1 MRAQDHTDDATD
13 PLTKTLKT
21 DIPPVRPRHRRAAMA
36 FCVMC
41 VATLGGLGLVE
52 VILRIAWTPP
62 ADDRAIHSFDYA
74 RTLQYDAEL
83 GHIPR
88 PGIVVEYPPYDAA
101 FSTNALGLRG
111 PEVRVGRAADRQ
123 RIIVLGDS
131 FAWGHGVSTG
141 EAFAEVIDSALPRAD
156 VVNLGVPGYD
166 LAKSLVYYERIGRR
180 FQPDLVIASLC
191 QNDFCVAIDQ
201 HRDKRTAR
209 FDNPTTAS
217 ASSSAPASRRLKH
230 WVRDHSYLYRLLQQA
245 TNTNK
250 SLARMA
256 VSIGLKEELAGFELL
271 DDNLRPALID
281 APPQVIA
288 SQTAVRA
295 QLLALR
301 DAIRADGAVML
312 VGLIPCIQA
321 IDAKELEKS
330 IAYTRYEATDFD
342 LDAPMKMLVRY
353 CEEADIS
360 VVNPTDAFRA
370 AFARGES
377 LYHPGDHHFNPA
389 GHALFAKCI
398 LNATSSSPTTSN
410 PENASRARNKATT
423 QQLSQ

>member
-1 MRAQDHTDDATD
+1 MRAKILDDATD
-13 PLTKTLKT
+13 PLTNTRKTN
-21 DIPPVRPRHRRAAMA
+21 DAPIRPRRRRAAMA
-36 FCVMC
+36 LCVMC

-88 PGIVVEYPPYDAA
+88 PGIIVEYPPYDAA

-111 PEVRVGRAADRQ
+111 PEVPMGRSADRQ
-123 RIIVLGDS
+123 SIVVLGDS

-141 EAFAEVIDSALPRAD
+141 EAFAEVIDAALPRAD
-156 VVNLGVPGYD
+156 VLNLGVPGYD

-180 FQPDLVIASLC
+180 FHPDLVIVSVC
-191 QNDFCVAIDQ
+191 QNDFRVAIER
-201 HRDKRTAR
+201 HRDRRTAR
-209 FDNPTTAS
+209 INTSRTAS
-217 ASSSAPASRRLKH
+217 VSSSAPVSRRLKH
-230 WVRDHSYLYRLLQQA
+230 WIRDHSYLYRLLQQV

-281 APPQVIA
+281 APPQMIA
-288 SQTAVRA
+288 SQNAVRA
-295 QLLALR
+295 QLLAMR
-301 DAIRADGAVML
+301 DAIRADGADML
-312 VGLIPCIQA
+312 VALIPCIQA
-321 IDAKELEKS
+321 IDARELEKS
-330 IAYTRYEATDFD
+330 IAYTKYEATDFD

-353 CEEADIS
+353 CEAADIT
-360 VVNPTDAFRA
+360 VVNPTDAFRG
-370 AFARGES
+370 AFGRGES
-377 LYHPGDHHFNPA
+377 LYLPGDLHFNA
-389 GHALFAKCI
+389 EGHALFARCI
-398 LNATSSSPTTSN
+398 LDATSPSPATSN
-410 PENASRARNKATT
+410 PENASRDRNKATT
-423 QQLSQ
+423 RQRSQ